1 MVTVSFLFIIS
12 ILTVILGMIDSYF
25 YEISLLQALMQNIV
39 PEAETRRY
47 LVSYFAF
54 SGLVYSIFVD
64 YRLRKNK
71 KLEQD

>member
-1 MVTVSFLFIIS
+1 
-12 ILTVILGMIDSYF
+12 MIDSYF